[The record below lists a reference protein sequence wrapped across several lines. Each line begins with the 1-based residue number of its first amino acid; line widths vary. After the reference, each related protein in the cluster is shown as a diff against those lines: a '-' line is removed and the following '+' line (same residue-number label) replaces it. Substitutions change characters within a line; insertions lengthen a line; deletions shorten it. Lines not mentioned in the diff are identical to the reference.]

1 MKKRN
6 IPSTVVCLLLVFF
19 LLTLLAYRN
28 GDIGMSEEAM
38 CREVAEHYRDGF
50 AQHSYATTGDI
61 GESMAV
67 FLGYT
72 PNRKDMDV
80 DIYVKR
86 KGSIGWFF
94 RYSNSTTAATGQIDQ
109 VYRLELEG
117 NEEYALIC
125 AGLETIDRIEIEI
138 SEDTRRTIRP
148 EAGGMAAYIMK
159 KGWLVTIY
167 DIDGNVIEPDRR
179 GI

>member
-1 MKKRN
+1 MKKLN
-6 IPSTVVCLLLVFF
+6 IPQIVVCFLLAFF
-19 LLTLLAYRN
+19 LLTLWAYQN

-38 CREVAEHYRDGF
+38 CREMAECFRDGF
-50 AQHSYATTGDI
+50 AQPSYATTGDI
-61 GESMAV
+61 GDTMAV

-72 PNRKDMDV
+72 PDRKNMDV

-94 RYSNSTTAATGQIDQ
+94 RYSNSTTAATGQIDR
-109 VYRLELEG
+109 VCRLELEG

-125 AGLETIDRIEIEI
+125 AGLEAIDRIEIEI
-138 SEDTRRTIRP
+138 SEDTCRTIRP

-167 DIDGNVIEPDRR
+167 DVDGDVVEPD
-179 GI
+179 GSAL

>member
-1 MKKRN
+1 MRKETISK
-6 IPSTVVCLLLVFF
+6 IVVYFLLAFF
-19 LLTLLAYRN
+19 LLTLWAYRN
-28 GDIGMSEEAM
+28 GKIGMSEEAM
-38 CREVAEHYRDGF
+38 RREMAEHYRDGF
-50 AQHSYATTGDI
+50 AQHSYATTGDM
-61 GESMAV
+61 GENMAV

-94 RYSNSTTAATGQIDQ
+94 RYSNSTTAATGQIDR
-109 VYRLELEG
+109 VLRLELEG

-125 AGLETIDRIEIEI
+125 AGLAAIDRIEIEL
-138 SEDTRRTIRP
+138 SEDSRRIIRP

-167 DIDGNVIEPDRR
+167 DINGNVIEPDGR
-179 GI
+179 GL